1 MSEKRDQ
8 QLAVLLAELS
18 DQVRR
23 GEMPD
28 VAAAERQHP
37 SLAGELRELWAA
49 VLLAEGMHWSKQEPS
64 PPASSETAAP
74 PSILG
79 DYELLDEIGR
89 GGMGIVYRAR
99 QKSLG
104 RIVALKM
111 ARRDSTSNVE
121 LARFRAEALAAAR
134 LQHPHIVPVH
144 EVGEA
149 DGRTFFSMQY
159 VEGETLAKRLA
170 RGPLAGPDAAGIVAP
185 MARAIDHAHRQGI
198 LHRDI
203 KPSNVLIDN
212 QGQPHITDFGLAKQ
226 VEAAETLT
234 QSGAIIGT
242 PAYMPPEQ
250 AAGSRGPLGPA
261 SDVYSLGAVLYECLT
276 GRPPFQGAT
285 ALDTLLMVLEQE
297 PVPPRIINRHAD
309 RTLEMICLKCLQK
322 PAGLRYQSAAD
333 LADDLEAFQKGEPVA
348 ALSGLHYRLTRLF
361 SETHNAPLLEN
372 WGLLWMWHSLFVV
385 VLCSATNV
393 LYLRGFNDWVPYVS
407 LWTIGLVAW
416 SFIFMRIRRRSG
428 PVTFAERQMVH
439 LWAGSTFGCMSLF
452 VIERI
457 LHLPVLTLSPV
468 LAILSGLVFLVKASM
483 LSGSFYIW
491 AMACFATA
499 LAMAIWPTYGLFM
512 MGLVSG
518 AGFFFPG
525 FKYYR
530 QHAARLAR

>member
-1 MSEKRDQ
+1 MSDERDQ

-23 GEMPD
+23 GIAPD
-28 VAAAERQHP
+28 VAAVEREHP

-49 VLLAEGMHWSKQEPS
+49 VLLAEGLQWSKRDVV
-64 PPASSETAAP
+64 PPVPLRATAL

-79 DYELLDEIGR
+79 DYELLEEIGR

-111 ARRDSTSNVE
+111 AQRDSASNVE
-121 LARFRAEALAAAR
+121 LARFRAEAQAAAR

-149 DGRTFFSMQY
+149 DGRTYFSMQY
-159 VEGETLAKRLA
+159 VEGETLARRLA
-170 RGPLAGPDAAGIVAP
+170 RGPLAAADAAQIVATV
-185 MARAIDHAHRQGI
+185 ARAIEHAHRQGI

-203 KPSNVLIDN
+203 KPSNVLIDS
-212 QGQPHITDFGLAKQ
+212 QGRPHITDFGLAKQ
-226 VEAAETLT
+226 VEASETLT

-250 AAGSRGPLGPA
+250 AAGRRGPLGPA

-276 GRPPFQGAT
+276 GRAPFQGAT

-297 PVPPRIINRHAD
+297 PVPPRVINRQAD

-322 PAGLRYQSAAD
+322 PIGLRYDSAAE
-333 LADDLEAFQKGEPVA
+333 LAGDLEAFQKGEPVA

-372 WGLLWMWHSLFVV
+372 WGLLWMWHSVFVV

-393 LYLRGFNDWVPYVS
+393 LYLKGVTDWVPYVS
-407 LWTIGLVAW
+407 LWTIGLVVW
-416 SFIFMRIRRRSG
+416 SSIFMKIRRRAG

-499 LAMAIWPTYGLFM
+499 LAMAIWPSYGLFM

-525 FKYYR
+525 LKYYR

>member
-1 MSEKRDQ
+1 
-8 QLAVLLAELS
+8 
-18 DQVRR
+18 
-23 GEMPD
+23 
-28 VAAAERQHP
+28 
-37 SLAGELRELWAA
+37 
-49 VLLAEGMHWSKQEPS
+49 MHWSKEDVPKTARTNVN
-64 PPASSETAAP
+64 PPP
-74 PSILG
+74 GILG
-79 DYELLDEIGR
+79 DYELLEEIGR

-111 ARRDSTSNVE
+111 AQRDSASNIE

-144 EVGEA
+144 EVGESE
-149 DGRTFFSMQY
+149 GRTYFSMQY
-159 VEGETLAKRLA
+159 VEGETLAGRLA
-170 RGPLAGPDAAGIVAP
+170 RGPLNATDAALIVGTV
-185 MARAIDHAHRQGI
+185 ARAIHHAHQEGI

-203 KPSNVLIDN
+203 KPSNVLIDK
-212 QGQPHITDFGLAKQ
+212 QDRPHVTDFGLAKQ
-226 VEAAETLT
+226 VRAAETLT
-234 QSGAIIGT
+234 QSGAIVGT

-250 AAGSRGPLGPA
+250 AAGNRGPLGPA

-297 PVPPRIINRHAD
+297 PVPPRIINRQAD

-322 PAGLRYQSAAD
+322 PVGLRYASALD
-333 LADDLEAFQKGEPVA
+333 LADDLEAFQKGEPVQ
-348 ALSGLHYRLTRLF
+348 ALSGLRYRMTRVF

-372 WGLLWMWHSLFVV
+372 WGLLWMWHSVFVV
-385 VLCSATNV
+385 LLCSATNI
-393 LYLRGFNDWVPYVS
+393 LYLKGVTDWVPYVS
-407 LWTIGLVAW
+407 LWTIGLMVW
-416 SFIFMRIRRRSG
+416 SSIFMKIRRRSG

-491 AMACFATA
+491 AGACFATA
-499 LAMAIWPTYGLFM
+499 VAMAIWPSYGLFM

>member
-1 MSEKRDQ
+1 MPDKGDQ

-23 GEMPD
+23 GETPD
-28 VAAAERQHP
+28 VAAVERQHP

-49 VLLAEGMHWSKQEPS
+49 VLLAEGMHWSRQEVAQPAASRASS
-64 PPASSETAAP
+64 PPT
-74 PSILG
+74 ILG
-79 DYELLDEIGR
+79 DYELLEEIGR

-104 RIVALKM
+104 RIVAVKM
-111 ARRDSTSNVE
+111 AQRDSASNVE

-144 EVGEA
+144 EVGESE
-149 DGRTFFSMQY
+149 GRTYFSMQY
-159 VEGETLAKRLA
+159 VEGETLARRLA
-170 RGPLAGPDAAGIVAP
+170 RGPLAAADAAQIVATV
-185 MARAIDHAHRQGI
+185 ARAIDHAHRQGI

-203 KPSNVLIDN
+203 KPSNVLIDH
-212 QGQPHITDFGLAKQ
+212 QDRPHITDFGLAKQ
-226 VEAAETLT
+226 VEAAQTLT

-250 AAGSRGPLGPA
+250 AAGNRGPLGPA

-297 PVPPRIINRHAD
+297 PVPPRIINRQAD

-322 PAGLRYQSAAD
+322 PVGLRYASAAD
-333 LADDLEAFQKGEPVA
+333 LADDLEAFQKGEPVQ
-348 ALSGLHYRLTRLF
+348 ALSGLHYRVARLF

-385 VLCSATNV
+385 LLCSATNV
-393 LYLRGFNDWVPYVS
+393 LYLRDVKDWVPYVS
-407 LWTIGLVAW
+407 LWTIGLALW
-416 SFIFMRIRRRSG
+416 SSIFMKIRRRSG

-499 LAMAIWPTYGLFM
+499 LAMAIWPSYGLFM